1 MKVVIFGANG
11 KTGLHLV
18 EQALESGHEVVA
30 YIRKAGSIKF
40 QKNLKIIVGNLNET
54 LKIKDAISGAD
65 ACICA
70 LGGGSLTHHAIEIKQ
85 GVENIISAMEQ
96 LNIPKFIYMSSIGAG
111 ESRLLMAQPFRF
123 LVCNLILSVP
133 LADHN
138 SNEEKIFNSK
148 LNWTIVRPGSLTDG
162 SKTGNLQHGT
172 QIKPMKGNRRISR
185 ANVAAFM
192 LQQLT
197 DDHYSKKAV
206 WLYE

>member
-18 EQALESGHEVVA
+18 DQALEAGHEVVA

-54 LKIKDAISGAD
+54 LKLKDAIAGAD
-65 ACICA
+65 ACIST
-70 LGGGSLTHHAIEIKQ
+70 LGGGSLTHHSPEIKQ
-85 GVENIISAMEQ
+85 GIENIISAMEQ
-96 LNIPKFIYMSSIGAG
+96 LNVPKFIYMSSIGAG
-111 ESRLLMAQPFRF
+111 ESRFLMSQPFRF
-123 LVCNLILSVP
+123 LIFNLMLSVP
-133 LADHN
+133 LDDHN

-162 SKTGNLQHGT
+162 AKTGNLQHGT

-192 LQQLT
+192 LQQLI
-197 DDHYSKKAV
+197 DDKYSKKAV